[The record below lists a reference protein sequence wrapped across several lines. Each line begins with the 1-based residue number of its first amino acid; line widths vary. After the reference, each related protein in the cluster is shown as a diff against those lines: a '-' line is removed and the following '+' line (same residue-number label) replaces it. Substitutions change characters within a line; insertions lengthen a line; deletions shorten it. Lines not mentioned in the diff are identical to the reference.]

1 MMTEPDV
8 NVVLVNFPNSGKE
21 MVVKNEDDTY
31 TILIN
36 SRLSNDG
43 QLKAY
48 QHAMKHIENDDFEKS
63 DAQQIEAVAH
73 GLTADPELKPMPAA
87 VYLERIKR
95 LKRSIRRIER
105 QIQRD
110 QERVQ
115 FLQEHGDVFAME
127 ENRYL
132 YGKDL

>member
-1 MMTEPDV
+1 MSEPDV

-36 SRLSNDG
+36 ARLSNDG

-48 QHAMKHIENDDFEKS
+48 QHAMKHIENDDFEKA

-73 GLTADPELKPMPAA
+73 GLAVNPKAKPMPAA
-87 VYLERIKR
+87 IYLERINR

-115 FLQEHGDVFAME
+115 FLQEHGDVFTME

>member
-1 MMTEPDV
+1 MSEPDV
-8 NVVLVNFPNSGKE
+8 NVVLVNFPNSGRE
-21 MVVKNEDDTY
+21 MVVKNEDDAY

-36 SRLSNDG
+36 ARLSNDE

-48 QHAMKHIENDDFEKS
+48 QHAMKHIENDDFEKT
-63 DAQQIEAVAH
+63 DAQQIETVAH
-73 GLTADPELKPMPAA
+73 GLTASQEVKSMPAT
-87 VYLERIKR
+87 VYHEQIKR
-95 LKRSIRRIER
+95 LKRSIRRIEK

-115 FLQEHGDVFAME
+115 FLQEHCDVFAME

-132 YGKDL
+132 YGKGL